1 MAALLH
7 RWKLGVVET
16 INYKLRLSRDSAG
29 LHEEIIDRIVSTGV
43 GHRRRREDNSDQ
55 RLGSDQNPLFD
66 LTIHAKQR
74 SH

>member
-7 RWKLGVVET
+7 RWKFGVVER
-16 INYKLRLSRDSAG
+16 INYKLRLSRDSVG
-29 LHEEIIDRIVSTGV
+29 LNEEIMDRIVSTGV

-55 RLGSDQNPLFD
+55 RSDQNPLFD

-74 SH
+74 SR